1 MKRKY
6 KITGVFSGDYFLNC
20 PDNSGDVSRR
30 VISFGNFPQNVVLGG
45 YPMCDLMGK
54 KVTIRFESG
63 NKLSFLSGMHGAGHS
78 DIGGIELSREHIN
91 NMRIEIHQ

>member
-1 MKRKY
+1 
-6 KITGVFSGDYFLNC
+6 
-20 PDNSGDVSRR
+20 
-30 VISFGNFPQNVVLGG
+30 
-45 YPMCDLMGK
+45 MCDLMGK